1 MVYVKIMSE
10 IENNNNPTTV
20 EVNSIMLLQNVGNYK
35 DAFKACKNLFIK
47 YPNSPLLH
55 NMLGAINVGKSDFT
69 NAIYSY
75 LYAIKIKP
83 NYAQAFNNLAIL
95 LKKLGEFNLAIISY
109 LKAINLKPGYIEAC
123 NNLGLIYSE
132 TNEIQ
137 KSIYFFEMA
146 FKINSNNEITNFN
159 LGNIY
164 YKQKKL
170 CKAEFHFK
178 KAIKVNSNYTEAYY
192 NLGILYHIQEKI
204 ELAKRCYE
212 KTIKLNP
219 SFHEAK
225 HMLNSLS
232 GKTTKS
238 APRKYVEKLFD
249 NYAANFEKSL
259 VKNLKY
265 NTPKIIK
272 EMIIDNNMVNLGS
285 VLDLGCGTGL
295 IGFELKFF
303 FKNID
308 GVDLSKFMLEEA
320 NNKKIYNNLFHSD
333 IKCYL
338 TTRNLEYDYIIA
350 ADVFV
355 YIGDLSKVFKL
366 IKERNKY
373 NGKFVFSTEHT
384 NRKGYFITKKGRYC
398 HSFDYIKS
406 LCKKF
411 GYELL
416 NFRKVALRKEDARNV
431 VGGVYLL
438 QF

>member
-1 MVYVKIMSE
+1 MSNMFKIE
-10 IENNNNPTTV
+10 YKKNPTTI
-20 EVNSIMLLQNVGNYK
+20 EVNSIMSLHNIGMHEE
-35 DAFKACKNLFIK
+35 AFDICKNFFIK
-47 YPNSPLLH
+47 YPNSPLLY
-55 NMLGAINVGKSDFT
+55 NILGAINVGKCDFT

-95 LKKLGEFNLAIISY
+95 LKKLGEFNLAIICY
-109 LKAINLKPGYIEAC
+109 VKAINLKPDYIEAYH
-123 NNLGLIYSE
+123 NIGLLYIE

-137 KSIYFFEMA
+137 KSKFFFDKA
-146 FKINSNNEITNFN
+146 FNIDSNNEISNFN
-159 LGNIY
+159 LGVVY
-164 YKQKKL
+164 SKQKKL

-178 KAIKVNSNYTEAYY
+178 KAIKINPTYIEAYY
-192 NLGILYHIQEKI
+192 NLGILYHNQEKI

-212 KTIKLNP
+212 KTLKLDP
-219 SFHEAK
+219 SFCEA
-225 HMLNSLS
+225 HHILNALS

-238 APRKYVEKLFD
+238 APKKYVEKLFD

-259 VKNLKY
+259 VLNLKY
-265 NTPKIIK
+265 NTPKIVK

-295 IGFELKFF
+295 VGLELKPFS
-303 FKNID
+303 KNID

-320 NNKKIYNNLFHSD
+320 NNKKIYNNLFHND
-333 IKCYL
+333 IEDFL
-338 TTRNLEYDYIIA
+338 TKSNLEYDYFIA

-355 YIGDLSKVFKL
+355 YIGNLSKIFKL
-366 IKERNKY
+366 IKERNKQ
-373 NGKFVFSTEHT
+373 NGKLIFSTEHT
-384 NRKGYFITKKGRYC
+384 YRKGYFINKKGRYC
-398 HSFDYIKS
+398 HSIDYIKS

-411 GYELL
+411 DYELL
-416 NFRKVALRKEDARNV
+416 VFRKVPLRKDDLKDV

>member
-1 MVYVKIMSE
+1 MFKIENKKNPTKIEVYSIMS
-10 IENNNNPTTV
+10 
-20 EVNSIMLLQNVGNYK
+20 LHNVGKYN
-35 DAFKACKNLFIK
+35 DAFDRCNNLFIK
-47 YPNSPLLH
+47 YPNSPLLF
-55 NMLGAINVGKSDFT
+55 NILGAINVGKSDFT

-75 LYAIKIKP
+75 LNAIKIKP

-95 LKKLGEFNLAIISY
+95 FKKLGETNLAILSY
-109 LKAINLKPGYIEAC
+109 VTALNFKPDYIMAC
-123 NNLGLIYSE
+123 NNLGLIYFE

-137 KSIYFFEMA
+137 KSKFFFYKA
-146 FKINSNNEITNFN
+146 LKIDSNNEITNFN

-164 YKQKKL
+164 FKQKKL

-178 KAIKVNSNYTEAYY
+178 KAIELNSTYIEAYY
-192 NLGILYHIQEKI
+192 NLGILYHSQEKI

-212 KTIKLNP
+212 ETLKLDP
-219 SFHEAK
+219 SFCEAK
-225 HMLNSLS
+225 HILNSLL

-238 APRKYVEKLFD
+238 APKKYVEKLFD

-272 EMIIDNNMVNLGS
+272 EIIIDDNMVNLGS

-295 IGFELKFF
+295 VGFELKSF

-320 NNKKIYNNLFHSD
+320 NNKKIYNNLYHSD
-333 IKCYL
+333 IECYL

-355 YIGDLSKVFKL
+355 YIGDLSEVFKL
-366 IKERNKY
+366 IKERNKH

-416 NFRKVALRKEDARNV
+416 IFRKVTLRKDDARNL

>member
-1 MVYVKIMSE
+1 MFK
-10 IENNNNPTTV
+10 IENRKNPTTI
-20 EVNSIMLLQNVGNYK
+20 EVNSIMSLHNVGDYK
-35 DAFKACKNLFIK
+35 NAIDRCNNLFIK
-47 YPNSPLLH
+47 YPNSPLLF
-55 NMLGAINVGKSDFT
+55 NILGAINVGKCDFT

-109 LKAINLKPGYIEAC
+109 LKAINLKPDYIEAY
-123 NNLGLIYSE
+123 NNMGLIYIE

-137 KSIYFFEMA
+137 KSKFFFDKA
-146 FKINSNNEITNFN
+146 FKIDSNNEISNFN
-159 LGNIY
+159 LGVVY
-164 YKQKKL
+164 SKQKKL

-178 KAIKVNSNYTEAYY
+178 KAIKINPTYIEAYY
-192 NLGILYHIQEKI
+192 NLGILYHKQEKI

-212 KTIKLNP
+212 KTLKLDP
-219 SFHEAK
+219 SFCEA
-225 HMLNSLS
+225 HHILNALS

-238 APRKYVEKLFD
+238 APKKYVEKLFD
-249 NYAANFEKSL
+249 NYATNFEKSL
-259 VKNLKY
+259 VINLKY

-272 EMIIDNNMVNLGS
+272 EMIIDDNMINLGS

-295 IGFELKFF
+295 VGSELKSFL
-303 FKNID
+303 KNID

-320 NNKKIYNNLFHSD
+320 NNKKIYDNLFHND
-333 IKCYL
+333 IEGFLATK
-338 TTRNLEYDYIIA
+338 NLEYDYFIA

-366 IKERNKY
+366 IKERNKR
-373 NGKFVFSTEHT
+373 NGKFIFSTEHT

-398 HSFDYIKS
+398 HSIDYIKS

-411 GYELL
+411 DYELL
-416 NFRKVALRKEDARNV
+416 IFRKVPLRKDDTKNV

-438 QF
+438 HF

>member
-1 MVYVKIMSE
+1 VINMFKIE
-10 IENNNNPTTV
+10 YKNNPTTI
-20 EVNSIMLLQNVGNYK
+20 EVNSIMSLHNVGEYEDALIKCK
-35 DAFKACKNLFIK
+35 DLFIK
-47 YPNSPLLH
+47 YPNSPLLY
-55 NMLGAINVGKSDFT
+55 NILGAINSGKCDFT

-83 NYAQAFNNLAIL
+83 NYAQAFNNLGIL

-109 LKAINLKPGYIEAC
+109 VKAINLKSDYIEAY
-123 NNLGLIYSE
+123 NNIGLIYIE

-137 KSIYFFEMA
+137 KSKFFFDKA
-146 FKINSNNEITNFN
+146 FKIDANNETSNFN
-159 LGNIY
+159 LGIVY
-164 YKQKKL
+164 SKQKKL

-178 KAIKVNSNYTEAYY
+178 KAIKINPKYVEAYY
-192 NLGILYHIQEKI
+192 NLGILYHNQEKI

-212 KTIKLNP
+212 KTLKLDP
-219 SFHEAK
+219 SFCEA
-225 HMLNSLS
+225 HHILNALS

-238 APRKYVEKLFD
+238 APKKYVEKLFD

-259 VKNLKY
+259 VINLKY
-265 NTPKIIK
+265 NTHKIIK
-272 EMIIDNNMVNLGS
+272 EIIIDDNIINLGS

-295 IGFELKFF
+295 VGFELEPFS
-303 FKNID
+303 KNID

-320 NNKKIYNNLFHSD
+320 YNKKIYNNLFHND
-333 IKCYL
+333 IESFL
-338 TTRNLEYDYIIA
+338 TTNDIEYDYFIA

-355 YIGDLSKVFKL
+355 YIGNLSKIFKL
-366 IKERNKY
+366 IKERNKR
-373 NGKFVFSTEHT
+373 NGKLIFSTEHT
-384 NRKGYFITKKGRYC
+384 NRKGYFINKKGRYC
-398 HSFDYIKS
+398 HSIDYIKS

-416 NFRKVALRKEDARNV
+416 IFRKAPLRKDDAKEV